1 MNPEIN
7 TALRTHQVERS
18 EVLATLHYYLS
29 RIVKRFFGDLPLPA
43 LSLEPGRFGV
53 LGSYCNQ
60 DGLALSHRININ
72 LLHTDRP
79 LAEVLRTI
87 AHELGHLWQAV
98 YGKPAKPPYHNKEFQ
113 QKMLEIGIPCTAKGH
128 SLEISE
134 PFISFLKDLGVET
147 KLFPFKQEIQ
157 TPPKKTR
164 TCLAPWFCSCT
175 KVWVSAGVV
184 LKAVCAKCFYPFVPI
199 KPEILSD
206 EREREFEKFITD
218 FINTVKGS
226 Q

>member
-1 MNPEIN
+1 MYTFCPAARQGPNI
-7 TALRTHQVERS
+7 TASICRDYQ
-18 EVLATLHYYLS
+18 
-29 RIVKRFFGDLPLPA
+29 
-43 LSLEPGRFGV
+43 
-53 LGSYCNQ
+53 Q

-113 QKMLEIGIPCTAKGH
+113 QKMREIGIPCTAKGH

-147 KLFPFKQEIQ
+147 KPFPFKREIQ
-157 TPPKKTR
+157 APPKKTR
-164 TCLAPWFCSCT
+164 TCLAPWFCSCTKVT

-184 LKAVCAKCFYPFVPI
+184 LKAVCAKCFYPFVPV
-199 KPEILSD
+199 KPELLSD
-206 EREREFEKFITD
+206 EQEREFERFITD
-218 FINTVKGS
+218 FINTVEGS